1 MGLYVAIPLVLF
13 ILLLLWVVP
22 VGLWLQ
28 AIFSIGGGDVTIL
41 GLVGMRFRRVPP
53 GVIVNGLIAAR
64 KAGLHDVS
72 TSDLEVHYMAGGN
85 VDKVVDALIAA
96 SKAGIELTYSI
107 ATAIDLA
114 GRDVLSAVQTS
125 VYPKVIDAPIDGKL
139 SAVAKDGIEVRAR
152 ARVTVR
158 TDIPN
163 LVGGATEDTII
174 ARVDL
179 IYPDPG
185 FIVERKDNLLGIVLT
200 HAHEDHIGAIAHLW
214 PQLKCKIYATPFTA
228 VLIKEKFKEKHIDIT
243 KDLKI
248 VELNGTVSLDP
259 FEIEYITLT
268 HSILEPNGLRI
279 KTPVGSILHTG
290 DWKVD
295 PDPLIGDKINENRL
309 KEIGEEG
316 VLAMI
321 CDSTNV
327 FSAGRSGSELDVR
340 KNLLNVMSRLKK
352 RIIITSFASNVAR
365 METAFYCAEKTGRQI
380 SLVGRSM
387 HRIYK
392 AARQCGYLKNTIEPI
407 DPREAKNF
415 SREKIVYL
423 CTGSQ
428 GEPMGAMMR
437 ISSYTHP
444 DVFIE
449 QGDAVIFSSKIIP
462 GNEKKLYKLH
472 NQLVKDGI
480 EVISEETEFIHVSG
494 HPNREDLKDMYNW
507 VKPKCVIPVHGE
519 HRHMIEHISFAKE
532 MQVPHPVQVE
542 NGDIVK
548 LYPGDKPEVYDK
560 APSGRLYLDGNISV
574 DGDSQSIKDRKNL
587 SANGY
592 LEVTI
597 MITPKGNVHNNPVL
611 SYRGLPVYDK
621 DEFNYGL
628 EYEIEKT
635 TRSFKVGS
643 KQQEHN
649 LIDALKIACR
659 KFSKEKTGKKPFT
672 NINLVRI

>member
-1 MGLYVAIPLVLF
+1 MKDEFLFCPLGGSGEIGMNMNLF
-13 ILLLLWVVP
+13 GYGQPGDHKWIMVD
-22 VGLWLQ
+22 
-28 AIFSIGGGDVTIL
+28 IGVT
-41 GLVGMRFRRVPP
+41 F
-53 GVIVNGLIAAR
+53 A
-64 KAGLHDVS
+64 D
-72 TSDLEVHYMAGGN
+72 
-85 VDKVVDALIAA
+85 
-96 SKAGIELTYSI
+96 
-107 ATAIDLA
+107 
-114 GRDVLSAVQTS
+114 
-125 VYPKVIDAPIDGKL
+125 
-139 SAVAKDGIEVRAR
+139 
-152 ARVTVR
+152 
-158 TDIPN
+158 
-163 LVGGATEDTII
+163 DTIPGI
-174 ARVDL
+174 DL

-185 FIVERKDNLLGIVLT
+185 FINERKENLLGIILT
-200 HAHEDHIGAIAHLW
+200 HAHEDHIGAVAHLW
-214 PQLKCKIYATPFTA
+214 PKLGCKIYATPFTA

-248 VELNGTVSLDP
+248 VELNGKINLDP
-259 FEIEYITLT
+259 FEVEYITLT
-268 HSILEPNGLRI
+268 HSILEPNGLKI
-279 KTPVGSILHTG
+279 QTPAGVVLHTG

-295 PDPLIGDKINENRL
+295 PNPLIGDEINAKRL
-309 KEIGEEG
+309 KEIGNEG

-340 KNLLNVMSRLKK
+340 KNMLNIMSRLKK

-365 METAFYCAEKTGRQI
+365 MESAFYCAEKTGRQI

-392 AARQCGYLKNTIEPI
+392 AARQCGYLKNTIDPI
-407 DPREAKNF
+407 DPREAKNI

-437 ISSYTHP
+437 ISNYTHP

-449 QGDAVIFSSKIIP
+449 KDDAVIFSSKIIP

-480 EVISEETEFIHVSG
+480 EVISEESEFIHVSG

-519 HRHMIEHISFAKE
+519 HRHMIEHINFAKE
-532 MQVPHPVQVE
+532 MQVPYPVQVE

-548 LYPGDKPEVYDK
+548 LAPGNHPEVFDK
-560 APSGRLYLDGNISV
+560 APSGRLFLDGNISV
-574 DGDSQSIKDRKNL
+574 EENSQSIKDRKNL

-592 LEVTI
+592 LEITI
-597 MITPKGNVHNNPVL
+597 LITPKGNIHNNPIITF
-611 SYRGLPVYDK
+611 RGLPIYET
-621 DEFNYGL
+621 DEFIYGL
-628 EYEIEKT
+628 EEEIEKT
-635 TRSFKVGS
+635 VRTFSLNNA
-643 KQQEHN
+643 KQKDN
-649 LIDALKIACR
+649 LIDALKITCR
-659 KFSKEKTGKKPFT
+659 KFSKEKTGKKPLT